1 MTQYTYTSTADIKV
15 TVPANIHKMIQ
26 RGMKFDHVQGGK
38 INKQC
43 VFVVFDGKEVTVAK
57 KVDATIEA
65 AKKNAVVKVA
75 PAKKAKAKK
84 AKAKKA
90 KGKKSNADLMRE
102 FVAKAKKE
110 GKTVED
116 AIAYGI
122 NDLGQNKS
130 QAKKYATD
138 IWNAK

>member
-26 RGMKFDHVQGGK
+26 RGYKFDHVQGGK
-38 INKQC
+38 VNKQC
-43 VFVVFDGKEVTVAK
+43 VFVVFDGKEVSVAK

-75 PAKKAKAKK
+75 PAKKAKAKT
-84 AKAKKA
+84 KAKKA

-102 FVAKAKKE
+102 FVAAAKKA
-110 GKTVED
+110 GKTLED

-138 IWNAK
+138 IWNSK